1 MMKHNVD
8 YSLYLVTDRTLMN
21 AASLAEAVES
31 AVRGGCTLVQLREKT
46 ASSLEFFNIAQSV
59 KSVTDRYGIPLIIND
74 RVDIALAVDAAG
86 VHVGQEDLSA
96 AIVRRL
102 IGANKILGV
111 SASTLKEAKQAQADG
126 ADYLGVGAM
135 FATGTKTDAHLVSMN
150 ELGQIRRD
158 VSIPVVVIGGI
169 NQTTI
174 PNFRGTGINGV
185 AVVSAILSAK
195 DIQAAAKELKNLFL
209 KEERND

>member
-21 AASLAEAVES
+21 APSLAEAVES

-135 FATGTKTDAHLVSMN
+135 FTTGTKTDAHLVSMN

-158 VSIPVVVIGGI
+158 VSIPIVVIGGI
-169 NQTTI
+169 NKTTI
-174 PNFRGTGINGV
+174 PIFRGTGINGV

-195 DIQAAAKELKNLFL
+195 DIQAVAKELKNLFL